1 MLEHPDITQIER
13 TGYPEPQP
21 RLIDYSSKVVYRED
35 PLERIRKRR
44 KAREKQKEPSAQ
56 GF

>member
-1 MLEHPDITQIER
+1 MDHPLVERTLR

-21 RLIDYSSKVVYRED
+21 KLIDYSSNVVYRED

>member
-1 MLEHPDITQIER
+1 MLEHPDITRIER

-21 RLIDYSSKVVYRED
+21 KLIDYSSKVVYRED

-44 KAREKQKEPSAQ
+44 KAREKQKTPIA
-56 GF
+56 GR